1 MTGDHWLC
9 LGPTG
14 HYHGSPGVE
23 DQFVYVATL
32 DDGSQQTFTPTEFA
46 TRFGWN
52 NNPEQAALLKL
63 DGE

>member
-23 DQFVYVATL
+23 DQFVYVAHL
-32 DDGSQQTFTPTEFA
+32 EDGSQITLTPADFA
-46 TRFGWN
+46 KRFAWK
-52 NNPEQAALLKL
+52 NNPEKATLLKL